1 MRIILTAKQ
10 TFKSKTGQEYV
21 KCSFIDA
28 TTGETGELFSSAEQ
42 YRAYGLPEDRIM
54 DAKTVQQIDWPVA
67 DTEAEFN
74 QKGRLVSLK

>member
-28 TTGETGELFSSAEQ
+28 STGETGELFSSAEQ
-42 YRAYGLPEDRIM
+42 YRAYGLSEDRIM
-54 DAKTVQQIDWPVA
+54 TPEVVKQIDWPVEN
-67 DTEAEFN
+67 TEAEFN